1 MAGSIHL
8 KLALV
13 AALAS
18 KALASCAYGTL
29 LRPRAEE
36 GATVEIKDFAYN
48 GVKVRLPTW
57 WLREESKAMHH
68 GNIH

>member
-36 GATVEIKDFAYN
+36 GTVEIKDFAYT
-48 GVKVRLPTW
+48 GTKVCSPSFRV
-57 WLREESKAMHH
+57 
-68 GNIH
+68 